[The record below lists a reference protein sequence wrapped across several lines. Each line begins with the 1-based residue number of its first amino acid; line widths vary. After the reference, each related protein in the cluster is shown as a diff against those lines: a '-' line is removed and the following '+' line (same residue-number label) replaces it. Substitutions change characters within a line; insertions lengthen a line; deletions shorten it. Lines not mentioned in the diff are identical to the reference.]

1 MARKSSREIDNPNRV
16 DDTTST
22 METRDQPIALQI
34 LVVDD
39 EAVACESISYYLGQ
53 KGFAVKTAAGG
64 REALRILREGFGDI
78 VITDINMP
86 AMNGLELT
94 RQVRR
99 NFPDVE
105 IMLITGFSSEETVL
119 QALKAGA
126 ADFFKKPVNMR
137 ELTAA
142 LYRCNRYRALK
153 QENSRLRDAAAK
165 GTRLAEEELYFG
177 PSPPSRK
184 LREELELAAAQPGV
198 TVLLTGESGTGKEL
212 CARFIHAHGRRRK
225 EPFIAVN
232 CAAIPET
239 LLERELFG
247 HEKGAFTDARERVL
261 GVFELAG
268 NGTVLLD
275 EIGEMTLAAQ
285 TRLLRV
291 VENRTF
297 RRLGGTRELILGECR
312 LIAATNRNLEARVA
326 AGEFRQ
332 DLYYRFQVLPI
343 RVPPLR
349 ERK

>member
-1 MARKSSREIDNPNRV
+1 MESSREIDNPRIVN
-16 DDTTST
+16 DTIRS
-22 METRDQPIALQI
+22 METRNQPIALQI

-39 EAVACESISYYLGQ
+39 EAVACESISYYLAQ
-53 KGFAVKTAAGG
+53 KGFAVKTAASG

-99 NFPDVE
+99 SFPDVE

-142 LYRCNRYRALK
+142 LYRCNRYRTLK
-153 QENSRLRDAAAK
+153 QENSRLRNAAAK
-165 GTRLAEEELYFG
+165 GSRSVEEELYLG

-198 TVLLTGESGTGKEL
+198 TILLTGESGTGKEL
-212 CARFIHAHGRRRK
+212 CARFIHAHGRRRE

-297 RRLGGTRELILGECR
+297 RRLGGTRERSLGACR